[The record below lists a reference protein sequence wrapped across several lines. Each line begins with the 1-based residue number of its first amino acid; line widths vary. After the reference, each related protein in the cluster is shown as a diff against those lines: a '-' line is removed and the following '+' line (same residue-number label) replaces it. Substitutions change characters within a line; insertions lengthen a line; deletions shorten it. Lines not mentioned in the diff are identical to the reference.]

1 MIEERVHGSDST
13 RFQMLLGL
21 GLDHLAFHLNTQ
33 HITVA
38 IFLSEA
44 EAQNSGK
51 RMLFV
56 LF

>member
-1 MIEERVHGSDST
+1 MIEERVHESDST
-13 RFQMLLGL
+13 RFQMLPGL
-21 GLDHLAFHLNTQ
+21 GLDHLAFHVNTQ